1 MGSDIT
7 QDMHVELF
15 VRVNP
20 SHGVEQQKQAV
31 IDRLRTLER
40 NGNIESVDVHVWGRE
55 IRLDGPLE
63 GTDYHES
70 VINHVTEFEQWLA
83 ENSVPM
89 DGFFSHRDIDS
100 SISDECYSVISL
112 PFTCLAVYQ
121 DDELRDLYPHCDS
134 KTTHTVHDCLN
145 RLETENYRRGTQ

>member
-1 MGSDIT
+1 
-7 QDMHVELF
+7 MHVELF

-20 SHGVEQQKQAV
+20 SHGAEQQKQAV

-55 IRLDGPLE
+55 FRLDGPLE

-70 VINHVTEFEQWLA
+70 ISNHVNEFEQWLA
-83 ENSVPM
+83 ENSVSM

-100 SISDECYSVISL
+100 SISDERYSVISL
-112 PFTCLAVYQ
+112 PFICLAVYQ
-121 DDELRDLYPHCDS
+121 DDELRDLYPHRDS
-134 KTTHTVHDCLN
+134 EMTYTVHDCLN
-145 RLETENYRRGTQ
+145 RLETEGSRSGAR